1 MYKIESSPGGGYV
14 VLDDAGKFVLSAD
27 TYREA
32 EKEIAALEDGA
43 A

>member
-1 MYKIESSPGGGYV
+1 MYKIESSSGGYV
-14 VLDDAGKFVLSAD
+14 VRDEAGNFVLSAD
-27 TYREA
+27 TYCEA